1 MNRAKRMSIIV
12 VGIALFWGWQALPV
26 PRKVLTTPAEAVEK
40 TEKSGGGESESY
52 GIKDL
57 TCFKCH
63 IYERFLQEPAPGV
76 FSHAL
81 HVQFD
86 YHCNQC
92 HSFRGHRQMVI
103 NTKICTFCHDVVP
116 KLKKP

>member
-1 MNRAKRMSIIV
+1 VKRASIISIILTGIFLAWAWHQS
-12 VGIALFWGWQALPV
+12 VGP
-26 PRKVLTTPAEAVEK
+26 LTILIP
-40 TEKSGGGESESY
+40 ESEATNNTEASKPLTSQTY

-57 TCFKCH
+57 PCFKCH
-63 IYERFLQEPAPGV
+63 IYERFVQEPSTGF

-81 HVQFD
+81 HVQFE

-103 NTKICTFCHDVVP
+103 NSTICTFCHDSVP
-116 KLKKP
+116 ELKKR